1 MKKLTTILLIIFLL
15 TSCAGGEQNSKKE
28 GYEKFSDVYYGP
40 DNTIQVFDT
49 AIEFLAYTKNKEEF
63 NKYFKILG
71 DEFLTYHKLYD
82 NYHEYD
88 GINNIMTINLN
99 AGKKPVKVDQR
110 IIDILKFSKDNYEK
124 TLGKTN
130 IAMGAVIDLWHVARE
145 KIDAENAKYAKNPD
159 DNVEEV
165 NEKLKTYLPKEKDL
179 LEANKHTDI
188 KNLIIDEKEKTVFLK
203 DPKMSLDLGA
213 VAKGYAT
220 EQVARSLEKKG
231 LDSGIISAGGNV
243 RTIGKSR
250 KEGALHWGIAIQN
263 PDLKAEKSAIE
274 VFYVDENTAVVT
286 SGDYQRFSM
295 VDGKRIHHIIDPVTL
310 APSKHF
316 RSVSIFTNNSGLADF
331 LSTALFNASR
341 EEGEKILKNYEK
353 VGAFWVDDELKTY
366 ETEEIRKNMSSKGSK
381 IDKEF

>member
-1 MKKLTTILLIIFLL
+1 MKRLTTVFLILFLL
-15 TSCAGGEQNSKKE
+15 TSCAGGKDSVDKG

-99 AGKKPVKVDQR
+99 AGKNPVKVDQK
-110 IIDILKFSKDNYEK
+110 IIDILKFSIDNYEK

-130 IAMGAVIDLWHVARE
+130 VAMGAVIDLWHEARE
-145 KIDAENAKYAKNPD
+145 KIDAENSDKTKDQTENSG
-159 DNVEEV
+159 EV
-165 NEKLKTYLPKEKDL
+165 NLKLESYLPKKKDL

-220 EQVARSLEKKG
+220 EQVARTLEKEG
-231 LDSGIISAGGNV
+231 LDSAIISAGGNV

-263 PDLKAEKSAIE
+263 PDLKAEKSTIE
-274 VFYVDENTAVVT
+274 IFYVDEKTAVVT

-295 VDGKRIHHIIDPVTL
+295 VNGKRIHHIIDPVTL
-310 APSKHF
+310 EPSKYF
-316 RSVSIFTNNSGLADF
+316 RSVSIFTDNSGLADF
-331 LSTALFNASR
+331 LSTALFNASK

-353 VGAFWVDDELKTY
+353 IQAFWVDDNLKTY
-366 ETEEIRKNMSSKGSK
+366 ETEEIRKHMSSKGSK